1 MDIYIAILAGLA
13 CGFINTVAS
22 SGSALTLPLLIFMGL
37 PPAVANGTNRLP
49 VFCASLIA
57 SITYVRS
64 GVVDS
69 KILSFVLPP
78 SLVGGLVGILIAD
91 HIPEYLIKALV
102 TIAIVIA
109 FLLLFTKV
117 KETFERVTEEL
128 PRCRWQEALYLFLVG
143 LWMGLI
149 VLDSATYL
157 LLIMVMSMR
166 LSLLKA
172 NAYKNIVLTFGMG
185 ISLIIMTIDGNVDW
199 EVGSIMALGSVLGG
213 YLGARFSFHQ
223 RAKVW
228 TYRFLISMIGLE
240 IIHLTLTDI
249 LKIDLF
255 FKLQI

>member
-1 MDIYIAILAGLA
+1 MDVYIAILAGLA

-49 VFCASLIA
+49 VLCASLIA

-64 GVVDS
+64 GVVDW
-69 KILSFVLPP
+69 KILRFVLPP
-78 SLVGGLVGILIAD
+78 SLVGGLIGILIAD
-91 HIPEYLIKALV
+91 HIPEYFLKALV
-102 TIAIVIA
+102 TIAITIA

-117 KETFERVTEEL
+117 KQAFERVTEEM

-157 LLIMVMSMR
+157 LLVMVMSMR

-172 NAYKNIVLTFGMG
+172 NAYKNIILTFGMSL
-185 ISLIIMTIDGNVDW
+185 SLIIMTIDGNVNW
-199 EVGSIMALGSVLGG
+199 EIGAVMAAGSVLGG

-223 RAKVW
+223 LAKIW
-228 TYRFLISMIGLE
+228 TYRILASMIGLE
-240 IIHLTLTDI
+240 IVHISLKDI
-249 LKIDLF
+249 FGVDLF
-255 FKLQI
+255 M